1 MNTPSASSLILIGVG
16 GAGTIMAR
24 NVRRAYGG
32 SLRALAIDTDASS
45 GTSGDIDFALLGGNR
60 LAGRGAGGQAGAVRA
75 AFQDDPT
82 FIDAKLSDVR
92 TAVVVTCLGGGTADG
107 ATAELLKRLHALG
120 IASLVFATLPF
131 SFEGE
136 ERTREAKA
144 ALGPMAVHADA
155 LAAIPL
161 DQLVADAETDSFQDA
176 LARAADTLASGITL
190 LWRILEKPG
199 YIRLDAER
207 LRNIIAGAGTV
218 RFAAASAMGE
228 NRADALLDSLRRN
241 PLLAAGPVNRPIRRM
256 LVGILAGDDLR
267 LSEIGTLVDGI
278 RAAFGP
284 DAALDL
290 GTVNDEETFSGRLTA
305 VLLLFEEGV
314 TAAQPVV
321 PGTTARRRNLSA
333 AEHALVG
340 SDRFGSSDKTYW
352 KDENLDI
359 PTYLRRNL
367 TLER

>member
-1 MNTPSASSLILIGVG
+1 M
-16 GAGTIMAR
+16 
-24 NVRRAYGG
+24 
-32 SLRALAIDTDASS
+32 
-45 GTSGDIDFALLGGNR
+45 
-60 LAGRGAGGQAGAVRA
+60 
-75 AFQDDPT
+75 
-82 FIDAKLSDVR
+82 
-92 TAVVVTCLGGGTADG
+92 
-107 ATAELLKRLHALG
+107 
-120 IASLVFATLPF
+120 
-131 SFEGE
+131 
-136 ERTREAKA
+136 
-144 ALGPMAVHADA
+144 
-155 LAAIPL
+155 
-161 DQLVADAETDSFQDA
+161 
-176 LARAADTLASGITL
+176 
-190 LWRILEKPG
+190 
-199 YIRLDAER
+199 
-207 LRNIIAGAGTV
+207 

-228 NRADALLDSLRRN
+228 NRADALLDGLRRN

-314 TAAQPVV
+314 TSAQPAV
-321 PGTTARRRNLSA
+321 PGATARRRNLSA

>member
-1 MNTPSASSLILIGVG
+1 MTASPASSLLLIGIG
-16 GAGTIMAR
+16 GAGSIA
-24 NVRRAYGG
+24 VRGVHRAYGG
-32 SLRALAIDTDASS
+32 GLRVLAVDTDASS
-45 GTSGDIDFALLGGNR
+45 GSAGDVDFTLLGGNR
-60 LAGRGAGGQAGAVRA
+60 LSGRGAGGQAGAVRA
-75 AFQDDPT
+75 AFLDDPA
-82 FIDAKLSDVR
+82 FLDAKLDGVR
-92 TAVVVTCLGGGTADG
+92 TAVVVTCLGGGTANG
-107 ATAELLKRLHALG
+107 ATAELLKRLRSLG

-136 ERTREAKA
+136 ERMREAKG
-144 ALGPMAVHADA
+144 ALGPMAAHAGA
-155 LAAIPL
+155 LAVLPL
-161 DQLVADAETDSFQDA
+161 DQLVANAETDNFQTA

-190 LWRILEKPG
+190 LWRILERPG

-256 LVGILAGDDLR
+256 LMGVLAGDDLR
-267 LSEIGTLVDGI
+267 LSEIGTLVNGA

-314 TAAQPVV
+314 TAAQPSV
-321 PGTTARRRNLSA
+321 PGATARRRNLSA